1 VLIDQ
6 ILPHANGYGPELFYH
21 AKGCLFQNR
30 LFKLLSS
37 FFLMLV
43 KITVL
48 HQYYSN
54 TSDFVEVRVLSL
66 LFANV
71 MSPGYAIYWVH
82 WTWQSPKH
90 LLFGI
95 IA

>member
-1 VLIDQ
+1 MQMVMDLNYSTMQKAVFFKIGFS
-6 ILPHANGYGPELFYH
+6 NCF
-21 AKGCLFQNR
+21 R
-30 LFKLLSS
+30 L

-54 TSDFVEVRVLSL
+54 TSDFVEVHVLSL

-82 WTWQSPKH
+82 WTWRSPKH